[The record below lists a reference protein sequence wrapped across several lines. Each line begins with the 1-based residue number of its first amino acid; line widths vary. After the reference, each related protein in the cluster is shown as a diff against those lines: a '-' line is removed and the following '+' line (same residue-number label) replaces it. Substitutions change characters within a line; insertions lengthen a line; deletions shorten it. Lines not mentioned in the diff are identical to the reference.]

1 MFRNYLKIAFRTLWK
16 HRTHT
21 TINVVGLSVAFAT
34 GLLLFL
40 TSAFELSYDRFH
52 ADADRVFRLYNE
64 QMERDGTP
72 NRSASM
78 PYPLISALKAEFPE
92 VEAGTRIMWSNGGVR
107 RGDQTYRKMVRSC
120 DADFLKLFSFPLK
133 KGNIHAA
140 LANLSNIVISENM
153 AKDIFG
159 QENPMGKS
167 LQIRMDSGWQP
178 FVVSG
183 IIGDFPNNST
193 QQYDALIRIENKG
206 DYQENKTRWDHTN
219 HEVYVKLKS
228 GVTPVMLQ
236 RRMQA
241 FINKYFATDIKE
253 QQELGFP
260 KNSLGYQKSLL
271 LMPLLDV
278 HFDTETGSG
287 QGVSRTYIYTLLLVG
302 LFILVIACINFINL
316 TIAQSVA
323 RAREVGVRKSLG
335 ARRAQLF
342 GQIWGE
348 TVLLCSISF
357 LIGLGLAWAALP
369 TFNRLFSSHLT
380 LDSFAKPNALIVT
393 GLGFLLVT
401 LMAGGYPS
409 WFVGRFNAVEVL
421 KGKVTMKRPGVLRNG
436 LIIAQFAIACLL
448 IVCTL
453 IIGQQ
458 IDYLREKP
466 MGLNEE
472 QVISI
477 PIGQDLDGPTAL
489 RQLRDQLLSQP
500 SVVSVSGTGVNIG
513 AGLDGSSSRM
523 MFGFA
528 HNKRDVRCDW
538 VRVDYDYLKTL
549 GIKLV
554 QGRDFNPTF
563 GMDTVSSVLITQ
575 SMAKQ
580 LGESNPVGK
589 FIKPDDK
596 SFQIV
601 GVITDFN
608 LYSLHQK
615 AEPVTLQMNNG
626 PIRYVLVRVAPN
638 NLSSAMTTVK
648 AAWKDIAPK
657 QEFQGSFLNEN
668 TDRWYK
674 REQRLSSIFSTAAG
688 IAILLSCMGL
698 FAVALLTI
706 EQRTKEI
713 GVRKVLGASVTSIV
727 TLLSK
732 DFLKLVITAIVIASP
747 IAWYAMHR
755 WLADFAYKID
765 IEWWVFGLAGLLA
778 VGIALLTV
786 SFQSIKAALMN
797 PVKSL
802 RSE

>member
-1 MFRNYLKIAFRTLWK
+1 MFRNYLKIALRTLWK
-16 HRTHT
+16 HKTHSF
-21 TINVVGLSVAFAT
+21 INVVGLAVAFASAI
-34 GLLLFL
+34 LLFL

-52 ADADRVFRLYNE
+52 ADADRMFRLYIE
-64 QMERDGTP
+64 QTERDGTP
-72 NRSASM
+72 NQSASM
-78 PYPLISALKAEFPE
+78 PYPLLPALKAEFPE
-92 VEAGTRIMWSNGGVR
+92 VEAATRIMWSSGGVR
-107 RGDQTYRKMVRSC
+107 KGDQTYRKMVRSC
-120 DADFLKLFSFPLK
+120 DADFLKVFSFPLK
-133 KGNIHAA
+133 KGNINSA
-140 LANLSNIVISENM
+140 LADLSNIVISENM
-153 AKDIFG
+153 ANDVFG
-159 QENPMGKS
+159 KEDPMGKA
-167 LQIRMDSGWQP
+167 LQIRMDGDWRP

-183 IIGDFPNNST
+183 VIGDFPDNST
-193 QQYDALIRIENKG
+193 QQYDALVRVENRG
-206 DYQENKTRWDHTN
+206 DYAEYKTRWDHTN
-219 HEVYVKLKS
+219 HEVYVKLKP

-236 RRMQA
+236 HRMQA
-241 FINKYFATDIKE
+241 FIDKYFATDIKE
-253 QQELGFP
+253 QKEQGYP
-260 KNSLGYQKSLL
+260 KNSLGYQKTML
-271 LMPLLDV
+271 LMPLTDV
-278 HFDTETGSG
+278 HFDTQTSGS
-287 QGVSRTYIYTLLLVG
+287 QGVNRMYIYTLLLVG

-316 TIAQSVA
+316 TIAQSVG

-335 ARRAQLF
+335 AGRVQLF

-348 TVLLCSISF
+348 TLLLCSISL
-357 LIGLGLAWAALP
+357 LIGLGLAWVGLP
-369 TFNRLFSSHLT
+369 AFNRLFKSHLT
-380 LDSFAKPNALIVT
+380 LSSFLTPNVLLVT
-393 GLGFLLVT
+393 GLSFLLVT
-401 LMAGGYPS
+401 LVAGGYPS
-409 WFVGRFNAVEVL
+409 WFAARFNAVEVL
-421 KGKVTMKRPGVLRNG
+421 KGKVTMKRPGILRNS
-436 LIIAQFAIACLL
+436 LIVAQFAIACLL

-477 PIGQDLDGPTAL
+477 PIGQDLDGTTAL
-489 RQLRDQLLSQP
+489 RQLRDRLLRQP
-500 SVVSVSGTGVNIG
+500 AVVSVSGSGVNIG
-513 AGLDGSSSRM
+513 AGLDGSSSRQM
-523 MFGFA
+523 YGFI
-528 HNKRDVRCDW
+528 HNKRDVQCDW
-538 VRVDYDYLKTL
+538 LRVDFDYLKTL

-554 QGRDFNPTF
+554 QGRDFSPSF

-589 FIKPDDK
+589 FIKPDNK

-601 GVITDFN
+601 GVVSDFN

-615 AEPVTLQMNNG
+615 AEPITLEMNSG
-626 PIRYVLVRVAPN
+626 PISYALVRVAPQ
-638 NLSSAMTTVK
+638 NLATAMTMVK
-648 AAWKDIAPK
+648 AAWKEIAPK
-657 QEFQGSFLNEN
+657 QEFIGSFLNEN

-713 GVRKVLGASVTSIV
+713 GVRKVLGASVVSIV

-732 DFLKLVITAIVIASP
+732 GFLKLVLIAILIASP
-747 IAWYAMHR
+747 IAWWAMTR

-765 IEWWVFGLAGLLA
+765 IAWWVFAVTGLLA

-786 SFQSIKAALMN
+786 SFQSVRAALMN

-802 RSE
+802 RNE